1 MNIRIDVS
9 HLHKASAFR
18 GVGVYTDFLV
28 QHLKQICGL
37 HVHVYTGGRK
47 QKTDIVH
54 YPYFDLFFHTLPLY
68 KEAKTVVTIHDVIPL
83 IFPQRYKP
91 GLKGMIRF
99 FLQLVSLHTVSAVI
113 TDSECSKRDIM
124 KYLGMPKEKIHVV
137 YLAGNP
143 GIQRQTSEVVRR
155 VSLQYNLPQKYV
167 LYVGDINYNKNL
179 PRCIE
184 AFSKLPNEYSFVMV
198 GRSLKNIDIP
208 EGVALHET
216 IQENKVDSR
225 VLLLTEVPKDPASDL
240 AAIFTRA
247 SLYIQPSLYEGF
259 GLSVLDALQCG
270 VPVVSSNTSSLPEIG
285 ETIVEYCN
293 PYDSEDMARVMIN
306 ALSKKQSM
314 IYRKTLEKHAEHF
327 QWEKTAKKTAN
338 IYEKVMKR

>member
-1 MNIRIDVS
+1 MQV
-9 HLHKASAFR
+9 HLYA
-18 GVGVYTDFLV
+18 
-28 QHLKQICGL
+28 
-37 HVHVYTGGRK
+37 GGRK
-47 QKTDIVH
+47 HKIDVVH
-54 YPYFDLFFHTLPLY
+54 YPYFDLFFHTLPLH

-91 GLKGMIRF
+91 GVKGMIRF
-99 FLQLVSLHTVSAVI
+99 FLQLMSLRTVSAII
-113 TDSECSKRDIM
+113 TDSECSKKDIM

-143 GIQRQTSEVVRR
+143 GMRRQASEVVRR
-155 VSLQYNLPQKYV
+155 VALQYKLPQKYV

-184 AFSKLPNEYSFVMV
+184 AFSKLPDEYSLVMV

-208 EGVALHET
+208 EGAALQEA
-216 IQENKVDSR
+216 IQKNKVDSR
-225 VLLLTEVPKDPASDL
+225 VLLLTEVPKDPIADL
-240 AAIFTRA
+240 AAIFTQA

-285 ETIVEYCN
+285 GTIVEYCN
-293 PYDSEDMARVMIN
+293 PYDSEDMARAMIN
-306 ALSKKQSM
+306 VLSRKQSM
-314 IYRKTLEKHAEHF
+314 IGRKVLEKHADHF
-327 QWEKTAKKTAN
+327 RWEKTAEKTAK
-338 IYEKVMKR
+338 IYEKVVER

>member
-1 MNIRIDVS
+1 MNIRIDIS
-9 HLHKASAFR
+9 HLHKANAFR

-28 QHLKQICGL
+28 QHLKQISGL
-37 HVHVYTGGRK
+37 NIHMYAGGWK
-47 QKTDIVH
+47 PKTDIVH
-54 YPYFDLFFHTLPLY
+54 YPYFDLFFHTLPIY

-99 FLQLVSLHTVSAVI
+99 FLQLVSLRTVSAII
-113 TDSECSKRDIM
+113 TDSECSKKDIM
-124 KYLGMPKEKIHVV
+124 KYLGISKEKIHVV

-143 GIQRQTSEVVRR
+143 GIQRQTLEVVRR

-167 LYVGDINYNKNL
+167 LYVGDINYNKNI

-184 AFSKLPNEYSFVMV
+184 AFSKLPNDYSFVMV
-198 GRSLKNIDIP
+198 GRSLKNMNIP
-208 EGVALHET
+208 EGVALHEA
-216 IQENKVDSR
+216 IQRNKIDSR
-225 VLLLTEVPKDPASDL
+225 VLLLTEVPKDPISDL

-270 VPVVSSNTSSLPEIG
+270 VPVVSSNVSSLPEIG
-285 ETIVEYCN
+285 GSIVEYCN
-293 PYDSEDMARVMIN
+293 PYDSEDMARAMIKT
-306 ALSKKQSM
+306 LSKKQSI
-314 IYRKTLEKHAEHF
+314 IYRKSLEKHAEHY
-327 QWEKTAKKTAN
+327 QWEKTAEKTAK